1 MSVRAA
7 IESKL
12 TAGLAPQHLEIVDD
26 SHRHAGHAHRMTEPG
41 HAGDGGETHFKVA
54 VVSAAFAGK
63 SRVERHRMV
72 NTLLADEL
80 AGPVHALQLVTKT
93 PDEV

>member
-7 IESKL
+7 IEAKL
-12 TAGLAPQHLEIVDD
+12 SAGLAPQHLDIVDD

-41 HAGDGGETHFKVA
+41 HAGPGGETHFKIAIVA
-54 VVSAAFAGK
+54 EAFAGK

-93 PDEV
+93 PAEL

>member
-12 TAGLAPQHLEIVDD
+12 TAGLSPQHLEIVDD

-54 VVSAAFAGK
+54 VVSAAFTGK

-72 NTLLADEL
+72 NALLADEL

-93 PDEV
+93 PEEA

>member
-1 MSVRAA
+1 MSVRTA

-12 TAGLAPQHLEIVDD
+12 TQALAPQSLEIIDD

-41 HAGDGGETHFKVA
+41 HAGQAGETHFKVA

-72 NTLLADEL
+72 NTLLAEEL

-93 PDEV
+93 PDEA

>member
-12 TAGLAPQHLEIVDD
+12 TTALMPQNLEIIDD
-26 SHRHAGHAHRMTEPG
+26 SHRHAGHAHRMAEPG
-41 HAGDGGETHFKVA
+41 HADHVGETHFKVA
-54 VVSAAFAGK
+54 IVAQAFAGK

-72 NTLLADEL
+72 NTVLAAEL

-93 PDEV
+93 PEEV